1 MDLHKMNILQHGCC
15 DSVNYDTHTDAL
27 VISWIWNKPEFFRGL
42 TSDIKKKFL
51 ESETFFI
58 VFDYVNILWV
68 LECTYIY
75 HEQ

>member
-1 MDLHKMNILQHGCC
+1 MDVVTQLIMSLILMFWWFHESGINL
-15 DSVNYDTHTDAL
+15 SFLEVL
-27 VISWIWNKPEFFRGL
+27 PLIS
-42 TSDIKKKFL
+42 KKFL
-51 ESETFFI
+51 KSETFFI